1 MSVYGFDDNK
11 NKLEVL
17 PTDRLMIRT
26 ATTKSLAN
34 GNSDTINIRYAAAGR
49 GVPMALLSVQYRF
62 AGSENWRSAMNANS
76 QCEIDVVFTTETAK
90 ITAKRNYTGSSMY
103 AFEIK
108 LVFLKLE

>member
-1 MSVYGFDDNK
+1 MSVYGFDDAK

-17 PTDRLMIRT
+17 STDRLMIRT

-34 GNSDTINIRYAAAGR
+34 GNSDTINIRYAAAGK
-49 GVPMALLSVQYRF
+49 GVPMALLSIQYRF
-62 AGSENWRSAMNANS
+62 AGSNNWYSAENASS
-76 QCEIDVVFTTETAK
+76 KCDIDVVFTNETAK
-90 ITAKRNYTGSSMY
+90 ITAKRNYVGSSMY